1 MTARKWFCFEFHK
14 IFDILD
20 FGFNSSVP
28 PPPLPVA
35 PLRPKEIFIQRIH
48 NFYIFKKKGHSYFT
62 TVLYKSEEIKSS
74 LFKLVKWIILTRFK
88 GYRCELVMPF
98 YIWE

>member
-1 MTARKWFCFEFHK
+1 MTSRKWFCFEFQK

-48 NFYIFKKKGHSYFT
+48 NLHFCESFKVLLLGLLLYLLVVTSIYFT
-62 TVLYKSEEIKSS
+62 
-74 LFKLVKWIILTRFK
+74 
-88 GYRCELVMPF
+88 
-98 YIWE
+98 